1 MSDYYI
7 TGSGLVSDEEL
18 KHYGVIGM
26 KWGVRRGK
34 TSTAYAKASKKLK
47 KLETKADKKQAKA
60 NKRLQRAERTRY
72 GVSLR
77 SPKGKIRVSNKRMR
91 QAAGAQYKADKRK
104 KKTVKWLNKMEKVFA
119 ETQVT
124 MSKEQVALGER
135 YAKEL
140 LVRNESWTRG
150 YF

>member
-1 MSDYYI
+1 MKYYYA
-7 TGSGLVSDEEL
+7 GQMAPNPDEL
-18 KHYGVIGM
+18 CHYGVLGM

-104 KKTVKWLNKMEKVFA
+104 KKAVKWLNKMEKVF
-119 ETQVT
+119 VI
-124 MSKEQVALGER
+124 
-135 YAKEL
+135 
-140 LVRNESWTRG
+140 RG
-150 YF
+150 